1 MADQDIYKI
10 VEQMNKNKVSDSSKV
25 DEIFSMLDSLTAE
38 PVKSNVTYNS
48 SNGSRVS
55 SLADLKNSIKPIKKP
70 SFPTEIRPFEK
81 RSDCFINIIQEV
93 NYSEDNNTDYL
104 KGHKDALGKYY
115 SAAKSNSK
123 DLCIV
128 EGQVNDELKNRGRA
142 SASDMYARGYYDGL
156 EYVSKALVS
165 SKNLISKKMYQKLLS
180 ELG

>member
-10 VEQMNKNKVSDSSKV
+10 VEQMNKNKISDSSKV

-38 PVKSNVTYNS
+38 PVKSSVSYNS
-48 SNGSRVS
+48 NSSRVS

-70 SFPTEIRPFEK
+70 SFPAQIRPFEN
-81 RSDCFINIIQEV
+81 RSDCFINIVQEV
-93 NYSEDNNTDYL
+93 NYSQDNNDDYV

-142 SASDMYARGYYDGL
+142 SNSDLYARGYYDGL

>member
-10 VEQMNKNKVSDSSKV
+10 VEQMNKNKISDSSKV
-25 DEIFSMLDSLTAE
+25 DEIFNMLDSLSAN
-38 PVKSNVTYNS
+38 PSSSKVTYNS
-48 SNGSRVS
+48 SNSSRVS

-70 SFPTEIRPFEK
+70 AFPVEIRPFEN

-93 NYSEDNNTDYL
+93 SYASDNNDDYT

-115 SAAKSNSK
+115 SAANSNSK

-128 EGQVNDELKNRGRA
+128 EGQVNDELKNRYRA

-156 EYVSKALVS
+156 EYVAKALS
-165 SKNLISKKMYQKLLS
+165 TSKNLISKKLYQKLLS
-180 ELG
+180 ELS

>member
-25 DEIFSMLDSLTAE
+25 DEIFDMLDSLSAE
-38 PVKSNVTYNS
+38 PVRSSVTYNS
-48 SNGSRVS
+48 NSGSRVS

-70 SFPTEIRPFEK
+70 AFPVEIRPFEN

-93 NYSEDNNTDYL
+93 NYASDNNDDYI

-115 SAAKSNSK
+115 SAGKNNSK

-128 EGQVNDELKNRGRA
+128 EGQVNDELKNRTRA
-142 SASDMYARGYYDGL
+142 SSSDMYARGYYDGL
-156 EYVSKALVS
+156 EYVARALAT

-180 ELG
+180 ELS